1 MTDSTFVR
9 AEIDF
14 ASGDDKVAE
23 GADDFMGQQL
33 EFRWRYQAL
42 PDLRLEFGGAYL
54 HKGGD
59 WKPAIIPMIP
69 SSPTPPFF
77 TRSDHASA

>member
-54 HKGGD
+54 HKGGGLETGD
-59 WKPAIIPMIP
+59 Y
-69 SSPTPPFF
+69 
-77 TRSDHASA
+77 SDDTQFAYTAFLYSF